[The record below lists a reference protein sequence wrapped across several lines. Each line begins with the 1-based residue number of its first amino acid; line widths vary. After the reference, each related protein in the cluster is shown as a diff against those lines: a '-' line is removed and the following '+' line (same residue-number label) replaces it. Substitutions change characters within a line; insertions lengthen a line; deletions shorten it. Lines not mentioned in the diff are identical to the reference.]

1 MPITFLQ
8 LAEKV
13 IKEEKRPLS
22 PSEIWQIAQAKGYD
36 KEVVTK
42 GKTPEATLGARLYVE
57 VRDNPTSI
65 FVATS
70 SRPKRFVLRSLT
82 NTVDDK
88 ILESQPVSIP
98 KRQDYQEKD
107 LHPFVVYYGFYY
119 LKAYLKTIHHNKSH
133 KREFGEWV
141 HPDLVGCY
149 FPFVDRE
156 TEVVEISSIM
166 GDTAVRLFS
175 FELKREL
182 SFSNIRES
190 FFQAVSNSS
199 WAHEGYLAAA
209 DIDGDEDFRAEL
221 KRLSTA
227 FGIGIIRIDIS
238 DPDSTE
244 ILFPARSKDSVDW
257 ETVNKLAAINPDFR
271 EFLKR
276 VKTDLTSREIRK
288 EMYDPVL
295 DREDLLK
302 SLAKKK

>member
-1 MPITFLQ
+1 MTFLQ

>member
-1 MPITFLQ
+1 MSITFLQ

-22 PSEIWQIAQAKGYD
+22 PTEIWQIAQTKGYD
-36 KEVVTK
+36 KEVATK

-57 VRDNPTSI
+57 VRDNPASI

-70 SRPKRFVLRSLT
+70 SRPKRFILRSLADT
-82 NTVDDK
+82 LGDK
-88 ILESQPVSIP
+88 ILEDQQVSVP
-98 KRQDYQEKD
+98 KRQEYQERD

-119 LKAYLKTIHHNKSH
+119 LKAYLKTIRHNKSQ

-141 HPDLVGCY
+141 HPDIVGCY
-149 FPFVDRE
+149 FPFVDWKN
-156 TEVVEISSIM
+156 EVVEVSSLM

-227 FGIGIIRIDIS
+227 FGIGIIRIDIN

-244 ILFPARSKDSVDW
+244 TLFPARSKDSVDW
-257 ETVNKLAAINPDFR
+257 ETVNKLVAINSDFR

-276 VKTDLTSREIRK
+276 MKTDLTSREIRQ

-295 DREDLLK
+295 DREELIK